1 MALICL
7 LIVGASLEP
16 TLKST
21 LSLSACSQE
30 TVIGFLSRIRT
41 ESERLV
47 GETDAFTTVLA
58 KFTDESCPS
67 IKAAGRLGLSEVLRE
82 RERILNQVAAR
93 WSVRVAIATSM
104 IRNVIRRLSLH
115 DGELDAASRVVVL
128 LGRLQERLEKTIVI
142 VVGKQP

>member
-21 LSLSACSQE
+21 LSLSTCSQE

-128 LGRLQERLEKTIVI
+128 LGRLQERLEKTSVI
-142 VVGKQP
+142 VVSKQP